1 MKTFI
6 IISSIKK
13 NTLWYIYYHCFYCLL
28 AERDYSL
35 RTPEVK
41 DSSVDENIHIMQS
54 TSRISLF
61 SEINT
66 KHPFFSRGT
75 PLQKSELYTNYLL
88 AGVGA
93 VIFMVLFMI
102 VIEIRRKSKPP
113 KRKPLLLTRTHE
125 NQTCDETF
133 KRLPNSSSKTNLNI
147 VSSKQSNFF
156 SQHMDPVYYEINESV
171 EVIQIQA
178 GDRNLPK
185 CINNSSRNVQKS
197 DDFNAQSSESHV

>member
-1 MKTFI
+1 M
-6 IISSIKK
+6 
-13 NTLWYIYYHCFYCLL
+13 
-28 AERDYSL
+28 E
-35 RTPEVK
+35 
-41 DSSVDENIHIMQS
+41 ENIKIMQS

-113 KRKPLLLTRTHE
+113 KRKPLLLTRTYE

-133 KRLPNSSSKTNLNI
+133 KRLPNGSSITYLNKT
-147 VSSKQSNFF
+147 SSKQSNHF
-156 SQHMDPVYYEINESV
+156 SQHMDPVYHEIDESV
-171 EVIQIQA
+171 ELMQIPDSTDLPTA
-178 GDRNLPK
+178 FGDMATF
-185 CINNSSRNVQKS
+185 RNVS
-197 DDFNAQSSESHV
+197 TT